1 MNRGL
6 PARRE
11 RWIAFL
17 RVIHYSPQHRRVLFF
32 SNLPERLGLVSYWE
46 TQMSESISAEDG
58 RRAPRV
64 KLAGVVLALIQLE
77 NGRQIRGRLHQL
89 SITGGLLY
97 LDDPLD
103 EGIKVEVMFHVGN
116 CTVRSKAAMLFP
128 MWATQGC
135 LQPFEFT
142 DLAED
147 DRRTLESDLG
157 TFLGQT
163 SSPATIEEK
172 SLRAAAGHH
181 G

>member
-1 MNRGL
+1 
-6 PARRE
+6 
-11 RWIAFL
+11 
-17 RVIHYSPQHRRVLFF
+17 
-32 SNLPERLGLVSYWE
+32 
-46 TQMSESISAEDG
+46 MSESISAEDG

-147 DRRTLESDLG
+147 DRRTLESDLR
-157 TFLGQT
+157 TFLGQ
-163 SSPATIEEK
+163 SSSAATIEEK
-172 SLRAAAGHH
+172 SLGAAAGHDC
-181 G
+181 